1 MNSTVSMWL
10 GIAFLVLAFV
20 AVILQAWLWNPKY
33 WDEQK
38 KRTFA
43 PPFWIAVHRVV
54 GYLYAGIYV
63 VMMWEMLPRLWQ
75 YQVELPARTV
85 IHAVAALV
93 IGVILITKILILRF
107 FRYFEEAM
115 PALGFAL
122 LVCTVVLCS
131 LSLPYVIQAHG
142 AGLDLGEAD
151 ITRVKEVLAHLEL
164 PEEFSPEVLTKEQSF
179 ENGRDVLVH
188 KCTPCHDIR
197 TILSRPRSGESWLT
211 LNQRMAEK
219 PQIADPIT
227 QADVYFVTSYL
238 IAVTPGIQES
248 TRQLREARLAQAQ
261 AADALEVED
270 GEEAELAEGEAEM
283 EPAEGET
290 PAEALPE
297 ESAEGEAAV
306 EGEAPAEGET
316 PADGEA
322 PAEGETA
329 MESETPTEGET
340 AMEAEETAMA
350 EGETEPLS
358 PREEARRRRQERRER
373 ARAAQRRLAAQ
384 VSALSREE
392 VRDVT
397 RRVCTGC
404 HGWDEMREHGGDT
417 MAGWSRVIRRMI
429 VNEGAEIS
437 DLEARIAL
445 RYLAG
450 AFPARD

>member
-1 MNSTVSMWL
+1 MNTTVSMWL
-10 GIAFLVLAFV
+10 GIAFLVLAIV

-38 KRTFA
+38 KKTFA

-54 GYLYAGIYV
+54 GYLYGGIYI

-115 PALGFAL
+115 PALGFGL
-122 LVCTVVLCS
+122 LICTVVLTS

-142 AGLDLGEAD
+142 AGINLGEAD
-151 ITRVKEVLAHLEL
+151 IARVKEVLSHLDL
-164 PEEFSPEVLTKEQSF
+164 PEEYSADVLTKDQSF

-197 TILSRPRSGESWLT
+197 TILSQPRSGESWLT

-219 PQIADPIT
+219 PQIAEPIT

-248 TRQLREARLAQAQ
+248 TRQLREARLARAA
-261 AADALEVED
+261 AADALDDEIGGSE
-270 GEEAELAEGEAEM
+270 GEGEAESGTGTGTGTGSESESESEAES
-283 EPAEGET
+283 EPEAESESEAET
-290 PAEALPE
+290 
-297 ESAEGEAAV
+297 G
-306 EGEAPAEGET
+306 
-316 PADGEA
+316 
-322 PAEGETA
+322 
-329 MESETPTEGET
+329 MESEAATE
-340 AMEAEETAMA
+340 MEVAPADAT
-350 EGETEPLS
+350 GVTEDSAAPADS
-358 PREEARRRRQERRER
+358 ARARRAERRER
-373 ARAAQRRLAAQ
+373 ARAARRRLAAE
-384 VSALSREE
+384 VAALSREE
-392 VRDVT
+392 VREVT

-404 HGWDEMREHGGDT
+404 HGWEEMREHGGDT

-429 VNEGAEIS
+429 VNEGAEIT
-437 DLEARIAL
+437 DREARIAL

-450 AFPARD
+450 AFPPARE